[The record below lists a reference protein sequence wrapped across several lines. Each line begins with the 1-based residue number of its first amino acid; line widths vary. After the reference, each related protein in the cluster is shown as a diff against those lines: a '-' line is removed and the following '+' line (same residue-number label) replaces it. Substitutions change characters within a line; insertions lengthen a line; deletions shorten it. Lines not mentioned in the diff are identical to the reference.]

1 MDMVINFP
9 KYNEDD
15 GIDVIWNNNARCH
28 ITVTQDEV
36 IIEANEEG
44 LMCLG
49 KQLIYLADTSI
60 PKGSHVALDSFF
72 CGENLVSSHT
82 LVLGKKQSNQ

>member
-1 MDMVINFP
+1 
-9 KYNEDD
+9 
-15 GIDVIWNNNARCH
+15 
-28 ITVTQDEV
+28 
-36 IIEANEEG
+36 
-44 LMCLG
+44 MCLG